1 MSSIEVITIPYGL
14 VSQIQHARWD
24 ESPSSFIPKQSI
36 EKATARGVTP
46 LSQCVARTLDKQNS
60 APGPFG
66 KKYREKS
73 HQKAFRR
80 DQQKKGALSVCFRSF
95 VCVLPPP
102 FVFDDTGFDSCLLK
116 NLHGID

>member
-66 KKYREKS
+66 KNYREKS
-73 HQKAFRR
+73 HQQAFRR
-80 DQQKKGALSVCFRSF
+80 DQQKELCLSVSVRLFAFCPPRSF
-95 VCVLPPP
+95 SMTWALIV
-102 FVFDDTGFDSCLLK
+102 VF
-116 NLHGID
+116 